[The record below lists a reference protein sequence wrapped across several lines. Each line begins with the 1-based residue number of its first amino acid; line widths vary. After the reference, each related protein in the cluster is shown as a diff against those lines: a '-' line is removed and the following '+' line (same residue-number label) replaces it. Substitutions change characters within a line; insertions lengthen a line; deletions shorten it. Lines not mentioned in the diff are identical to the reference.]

1 MRIPRNNAL
10 FPHPATA
17 LVVDGLGVRGGGP
30 GGGGP
35 ACGVAGDGRCG
46 SVPVQLPMRGLRA
59 VLGGRAC
66 R

>member
-35 ACGVAGDGRCG
+35 ACGVAG
-46 SVPVQLPMRGLRA
+46 
-59 VLGGRAC
+59 
-66 R
+66 